1 MTEFHSNK
9 EFLAALNS
17 LIERWCDERRLDAL
31 AKILPSFL
39 AFNGLSDGWY
49 ELSEALKTARGL
61 GHAAFSPSDWEVL
74 NDLIHAADLAIKRR

>member
-1 MTEFHSNK
+1 MTEHYSNE
-9 EFLAALNS
+9 EFFAALGG
-17 LIERWCDERRLDAL
+17 LIEHWCDERRLDAL

-49 ELSEALKTARGL
+49 ELSEALKTTRGL

-74 NDLIHAADLAIKRR
+74 NNLIHAADMAIKRP